1 MSGIEHLYTCLCPI
15 SLRSF
20 SEVLSYSL
28 VWNIYSPM
36 SSFCLVVCVCF
47 YVVSDTAASLSL
59 EGVALWRWWPMW
71 LRTQFIPWSHHH
83 YQLFKGHPLCGLYV
97 PSGYGWWVQS
107 MPSGPYRLKR
117 DDQNGTHQDFCFW
130 RRSQEFLA
138 SPAVAFRLIR
148 GSSSHI
154 YGLAFQIVALALN
167 SGVNL
172 CA

>member
-1 MSGIEHLYTCLCPI
+1 MMTYVTQNPI
-15 SLRSF
+15 HPPIPPP
-20 SEVLSYSL
+20 LSA
-28 VWNIYSPM
+28 IQGASPM
-36 SSFCLVVCVCF
+36 WTVC
-47 YVVSDTAASLSL
+47 A
-59 EGVALWRWWPMW
+59 
-71 LRTQFIPWSHHH
+71 
-83 YQLFKGHPLCGLYV
+83 
-97 PSGYGWWVQS
+97 SGYGQWVQS

-117 DDQNGTHQDFCFW
+117 DDQNGTHQDICFW

-138 SPAVAFRLIR
+138 TPAVAFRLIR